1 MNLRRFLPW
10 ALLAVV
16 ALTAVWPRTS
26 ASETPSA
33 AKALAATP
41 NKKKCV
47 RRALLVGVD
56 DYVELSDL
64 RFSGNDVDLMRD
76 RLLKLGF
83 KPENIVSMKDGGP
96 AALAPTKRNIERE
109 LERLFDD
116 AGPEDIVFVMLS
128 GHGFQTAD
136 YGGYE
141 TYVGFAPTD
150 ATRGK
155 DGPVDFETTV
165 STSKLFDDLQKC
177 KAKFKWALVDACRES
192 VGEKSLVDP
201 NWVPMNAPA
210 GVIAMQSCAAKELSY
225 EDEKKKHGVFV
236 YYFAES
242 LNVDADGD
250 GFVTLLEAFQ
260 RAKRLTVERTT
271 SDRRQFSQAQTPY
284 CSGDFTDFVLTKVE
298 VKPPVE
304 TPPGPENV
312 EEVAEPPKETDA
324 TQPEPPKQ
332 TGPENGEVIVEPP
345 GTDWGAWGIYGLAL
359 LVPPAIFLGVIG
371 VPFGVGLMIG
381 DWITG
386 ESESAVSVT
395 LGSVLLLA
403 ALFLFFYIGGWKCG
417 EWWFLFKLLAY
428 SYLTLSTVG
437 GGIGGIVERL
447 NCKDEQTAWVV
458 RLVLGVPTYLA
469 CAKLG
474 AMWVW

>member
-16 ALTAVWPRTS
+16 ALTAVYPRTS

-83 KPENIVSMKDGGP
+83 KPGNIVSMKDGGP

-128 GHGFQTAD
+128 GHGFQTKD

-155 DGPVDFETTV
+155 DGPVAFETTV

-260 RAKRLTVERTT
+260 RAKRLTVERTK

-284 CSGDFTDFVLTKVE
+284 CRGDFTDFVLTKAPP
-298 VKPPVE
+298 KP
-304 TPPGPENV
+304 
-312 EEVAEPPKETDA
+312 EPPKENESATKPEPPKPVEPE

-332 TGPENGEVIVEPP
+332 TGPENGEDDKSKKK
-345 GTDWGAWGIYGLAL
+345 TDWGAWGIYGLAL
-359 LVPPAIFLGVIG
+359 LVPPAVWGVYFGIG
-371 VPFGVGLMIG
+371 WVSDAIG
-381 DWITG
+381 FYVTG
-386 ESESAVSVT
+386 KWKSAVGGN
-395 LGSVLLLA
+395 LGGVLAFA

-417 EWWFLFKLLAY
+417 EWWFSFKLLAY
-428 SYLTLSTVG
+428 SYLTFMAMM
-437 GGIGGIVERL
+437 IGVFFVESL